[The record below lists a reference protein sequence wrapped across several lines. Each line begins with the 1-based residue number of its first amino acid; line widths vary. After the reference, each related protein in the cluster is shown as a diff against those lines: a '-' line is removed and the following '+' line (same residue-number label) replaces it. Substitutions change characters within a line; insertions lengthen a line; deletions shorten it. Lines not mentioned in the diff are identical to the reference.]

1 MPQFSAISAARLA
14 SCDARLAA
22 VFNHVITI
30 ADCSILEGHRGEAAQ
45 NAALAAGRTQ
55 LGWPKSKHN
64 RLPSL
69 AVDAAPYPI
78 DWADRERFH
87 LFAGLVLGV
96 AAGQGLRLR
105 WGGDWAGHFRPAA
118 NRFDDLPHF
127 EIIED

>member
-1 MPQFSAISAARLA
+1 MPQFSATSAARLA
-14 SCDARLAA
+14 RCDARLQA
-22 VFNHVITI
+22 VFNRVIGIMDCTI
-30 ADCSILEGHRGEAAQ
+30 LAGHRDEAAQ

-55 LGWPKSKHN
+55 LGWPRSKHN

-78 DWADRERFH
+78 DWADRERFA

-96 AAGQGLRLR
+96 AAGQGVRLR
-105 WGGDWAGHFRPAA
+105 WGGDWNGDFRPAD

-127 EIIED
+127 ELLED